1 MRRFSIIFAEI
12 LVFSLFFLPNRSSQE
27 GGSASSGAGGE
38 RAGKGRDQGG
48 MAREEG
54 LENDEKGAEI
64 RVLLGEEVVEMELE
78 DYVKGVVRAE
88 MPAGWEQEA
97 LKAQAVAARSYAL
110 YQKSAGKHEDADVC
124 GDSTCCQAYADE
136 EEMKEFWGAGAAEYE
151 AKISAAAEETAGEA
165 LWYNGNRAATVY
177 HASSVGR
184 TREAAEV
191 WGQAVDYLIE
201 VETTSEQEAKG
212 HGVGMSQW
220 GAKGM
225 AENGKT
231 YSEILAHYY
240 PGTELKKE

>member
-1 MRRFSIIFAEI
+1 MRHFSVVFAEI
-12 LVFSLFFLPNRSSQE
+12 LVFSLFFLPNGWSQE
-27 GGSASSGAGGE
+27 GESAAEETGGE
-38 RAGKGRDQGG
+38 KAG
-48 MAREEG
+48 EG
-54 LENDEKGAEI
+54 WENDRTGTVM
-64 RVLLGEEVVEMELE
+64 RVEMGGKVVEMELE

-88 MPAGWEQEA
+88 MPAGWEVEA

-124 GDSTCCQAYADE
+124 GESTCCQAFRSA
-136 EEMKEFWGAGAAEYE
+136 EEMEDFWGAGAAEYE
-151 AKISAAAEETAGEA
+151 AKIAAAVEETAGEV
-165 LWYNGNRAATVY
+165 LQYRGSLAATVY

-220 GAKGM
+220 GAKAL

-240 PGTELKKE
+240 PGTELKKG